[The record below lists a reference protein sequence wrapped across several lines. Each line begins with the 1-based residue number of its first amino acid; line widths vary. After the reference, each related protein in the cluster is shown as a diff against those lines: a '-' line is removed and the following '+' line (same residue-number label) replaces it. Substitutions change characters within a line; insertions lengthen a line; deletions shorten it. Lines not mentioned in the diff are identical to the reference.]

1 MFNIPALQELA
12 KEFKL
17 MRQDLQAMRASVER
31 IEQSVAVNPEA
42 TNPEINAT
50 NQVTKN

>member
-1 MFNIPALQELA
+1 MPNLKSKTMFNLPALQELA

-31 IEQSVAVNPEA
+31 IEKYLA
-42 TNPEINAT
+42 TNPATLKIN
-50 NQVTKN
+50 

>member
-1 MFNIPALQELA
+1 MFNLPALQELA

-31 IEQSVAVNPEA
+31 IEKYLA

-50 NQVTKN
+50 TPVTKN